1 MGNRQIRHAG
11 ALLLLAGLLVWT
23 AEVRAAEEGYEGRTV
38 VDIRVSGA
46 TTTSPDRVRHMMN
59 TRPGEPL
66 DMGALDADFER
77 LKNSGLFAEVQIK
90 FEEAPGGVRVLV
102 LVREKDIIR
111 RILIRGNRRISE
123 RKLEELIQVQV
134 GQRYDPG
141 LVSRD
146 ARAIEDF
153 YRDEFYYFAEV
164 TPQTEPFEDGI
175 RLVFQV
181 AEGGALYVRE
191 IAFRGNEHF
200 SHKELLKY
208 METKPTTFFTRGKY
222 ERRTFVRDLER
233 LRILY
238 QNDGFLDVQLEE
250 RPFRIV
256 EAEDGSRREAYIT
269 VDIEEGARYRIGQI
283 TVEGNKLV
291 ETEELLRVVE
301 SMPGDYISPMTL
313 DEDRRRIRDEYGK
326 FPSSRYFTQV
336 QAVQEYTESGN
347 VVDVHFQIDEGEEV
361 VVEDVQVLGLTKT
374 RPKVVL
380 REVDQLPGEKIDSR
394 KINESRRRIGNLG
407 YFKDV
412 NFEVVEGSAPSRA
425 RVVVDIGEE
434 LPTGR
439 LILGAGVSS
448 KESFI
453 ASIELQQRNFDY
465 RDWPENWKEFF
476 TGQAFVGAGQ
486 DFSLKLSRG
495 SKSESY
501 TFDFTEPWWFN
512 RPLRLGFGGF
522 YNTWEWNRYDEER
535 LGGYVR
541 LGKRL
546 WINDLSGSITY
557 RLERVTL
564 EDFDAN
570 VSPVLRAEEGSNWI
584 SRVIF
589 NLTYDT
595 RDSRWDPTEGIRLSA
610 SQEFAGTVLG
620 GDRDFW
626 RTFLG
631 AHIFHPFYRD
641 TADRPWYLSVRGDL
655 GMGEAIGDDDTMPI
669 YERMYA
675 GGIGSIRG
683 FGHNRISPR
692 DAFGDEIGGELVAT
706 GSLEVFVPLWED
718 VIKVSG
724 FYDIGQVWPELDG
737 PSDEDYR
744 SSCGIGLHFKTPLGP
759 MPIRLYFSHI
769 LSDVEGDDK
778 ETFQFT
784 FGALF

>member
-1 MGNRQIRHAG
+1 MGNRHFRRAG
-11 ALLLLAGLLVWT
+11 ACLLALLLACTASARAG
-23 AEVRAAEEGYEGRTV
+23 EEGYEGRTV
-38 VDIRVSGA
+38 VAIRVSGA
-46 TTTSPDRVRHMMN
+46 TTTPPDRVRHMMT
-59 TRPGEPL
+59 TRQGEPL
-66 DMGALDADFER
+66 RMEVLESDFER

-90 FEEAPGGVRVLV
+90 LEDAAGGVRVIV
-102 LVREKDIIR
+102 VVREKDIIR
-111 RILIRGNRRISE
+111 RILIRGNRRVSE
-123 RKLEELIQVQV
+123 NKLEELIQVQV

-141 LVSRD
+141 LATRD

-153 YRDEFYYFAEV
+153 YKEEFYYFADV
-164 TPQTEPFEDGI
+164 TPETEPFEDGI
-175 RLVFQV
+175 RLVFRV
-181 AEGGALYVRE
+181 DEGGQLYVRDIE
-191 IAFRGNEHF
+191 FRGNGHF
-200 SHKELLKY
+200 SRKELLKY

-222 ERRTFVRDLER
+222 DRRAFVRDLER

-238 QNDGFLDVQLEE
+238 KNDGFLDVEITEQ
-250 RPFRIV
+250 PFRIV
-256 EAEDGSRREAYIT
+256 REEDGSRREAYIT
-269 VDIEEGARYRIGQI
+269 VDIDEGPRYRIGQI
-283 TVEGNKLV
+283 TFEGNRLV
-291 ETEELLRVVE
+291 ETGDLLAVVE

-313 DEDRRRIRDEYGK
+313 REDADRIRDEYGK
-326 FPSSRYFTQV
+326 YPSSRYFTQV
-336 QAVQEYTESGN
+336 RVEQEYTETGN
-347 VVDVHFQIDEGEEV
+347 VVDVHFNISEGEEV
-361 VVEDVQVLGLTKT
+361 VVEDVQVLGLTKS
-374 RPKVVL
+374 RPRVVL
-380 REVDQLPGEKIDSR
+380 REIDQLPGEKIDSR
-394 KINESRRRIGNLG
+394 KINESQRRIHNLG

-439 LILGAGVSS
+439 LVLGAGVSS

-453 ASIELQQRNFDY
+453 ASIELKQRNFDY
-465 RDWPENWKEFF
+465 SDWPETWKEFF

-512 RPLRLGFGGF
+512 RPLRFGFGGF

-541 LGKRL
+541 LGRRL
-546 WINDLSGSITY
+546 WVDDLNGTITY

-564 EDFDAN
+564 ENFDDH
-570 VSPVLRAEEGSNWI
+570 VSPSLRSEEGTNWI
-584 SRVIF
+584 SRVI
-589 NLTYDT
+589 LAIAYDT

-626 RTFLG
+626 RSFLG

-641 TADRPWYLSVRGDL
+641 TEDRPWYLSLRGDI
-655 GMGEAIGDDDTMPI
+655 GMGEAIGDDDTVPI

-683 FGHNRISPR
+683 FGHNRVAPR
-692 DAFGDEIGGELVAT
+692 DAYGDEIGGELVMT
-706 GSLEVFVPLWED
+706 GSVEVFVPVWED
-718 VIKVSG
+718 IIKVSG

-744 SSCGIGLHFKTPLGP
+744 SSAGIGLHFKTPLGP
-759 MPIRLYFSHI
+759 MPIRLYFSRV
-769 LSDVEGDDK
+769 LSEVEGDDK
-778 ETFQFT
+778 ESFQFT